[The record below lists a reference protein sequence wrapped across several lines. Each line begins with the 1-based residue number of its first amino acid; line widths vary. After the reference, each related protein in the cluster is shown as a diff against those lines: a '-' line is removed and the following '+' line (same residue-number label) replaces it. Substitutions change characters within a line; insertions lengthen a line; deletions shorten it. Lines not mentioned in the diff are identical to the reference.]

1 MVASVNDDVALNR
14 GEDQEQQLT
23 RIGSVEI
30 EVPNEVKKI
39 KVANLTYYIQC
50 FLLYYDFN

>member
-50 FLLYYDFN
+50 FLL